1 MPYQEHIALFAW
13 AALGAVLLDRRLDF
27 HYLGSVRMLQFKCA
41 MTDKCRLTSPILLTM
56 AILSYCSGAGV
67 AAARDVV
74 SESGAAEDI
83 QKAAEVAR
91 PGDSIII
98 PKGKFPFH
106 GQVFLPDGVSIR
118 GAGKNDTLLVKDD
131 RLSEWKPMFSVDCK
145 TGKPFSFS
153 GITMQG
159 AGRELQ
165 ASTVSSDHIQDQGVV
180 LRGKCRDFRIFGNR
194 FTKFSRAGIELNGDN
209 GSILGEPFGVIF
221 ENEFIDNWSPGLGY
235 GVAVNGSATAWFQPL
250 ALGTGHAVFIE
261 DNYFEANRCAIQA
274 NNGARYV
281 FRHNQISNNRED
293 SCAICAHGK
302 GPWPRGTRSF
312 EIYDNKLHNDQRR
325 WAGIFLGGGTGV
337 IFDND
342 LDGVYNGIILSIE
355 VDTQTATQYP
365 YQDQIADTWIW
376 NNTANGQPVNTVTF
390 RNRIDAEFVQQS
402 RDFFV
407 QRRPDYQTFPYPHPL
422 RQSP

>member
-1 MPYQEHIALFAW
+1 MGL
-13 AALGAVLLDRRLDF
+13 
-27 HYLGSVRMLQFKCA
+27 VRMLQFNHDRC
-41 MTDKCRLTSPILLTM
+41 DERRLMLRILLTII
-56 AILSYCSGAGV
+56 ILGYCAGARV
-67 AAARDVV
+67 ASAADVV
-74 SESGAAEDI
+74 SEGGTAEDI
-83 QKAAEVAR
+83 QKAAEIAR
-91 PGDSIII
+91 PGDFIIV

-106 GQVFLPDGVSIR
+106 GQVFLPDGVSVR
-118 GAGKNDTLLVKDD
+118 GAGKNDTILIKDD

-153 GITMQG
+153 GITIQG

-165 ASTVSSDHIQDQGVV
+165 ASTVSSDHIQDQGLV

-235 GVAVNGSATAWFQPL
+235 GVAVNGSATAWSQPL
-250 ALGTGHAVFIE
+250 TLGTGQAVFVE

-281 FRHNQISNNRED
+281 FRHNQISNNREN
-293 SCAICAHGK
+293 SAPIYSHGK

-312 EIYDNKLHNDQRR
+312 EIYANKLRNDQQR
-325 WAGIFLGGGTGV
+325 WAGIALGGGTGV

-342 LDGVYNGIILSIE
+342 LDGVYNAIIFMIE
-355 VDTQTATQYP
+355 ADSKTATQYP
-365 YQDQIADTWIW
+365 YQDQISDTWIW
-376 NNTANGQPVNTVTF
+376 QNTANGHPADTVTL
-390 RNRIDAEFVQQS
+390 RNWGGVKAAEFLQQG

-407 QRRPDYQTFPYPHPL
+407 QSKPSYQPFIYPHPA
-422 RQSP
+422 RQHP